1 MKTMISILAVVA
13 VVQVGLAVW
22 AFSGKT
28 QLSGQAASSAL
39 LNFDK
44 AQVDQVVIRGDDK
57 TIELSKQDGLW
68 QTAEAFPLDAG
79 KMDSLL
85 DKLASLKYGLP
96 VATSAESLK
105 RFKVADDEF
114 ERRVLLKKSGD
125 TVAELFLGT
134 GSGVRKSHLRN
145 ADQQAV
151 YVAEIGS
158 YDVPV
163 AVDEW
168 QDKTLLQV
176 AKDDVIGIKLGDLS
190 LSLIEEK
197 PDTPAAAAK
206 ESATSTSPK
215 PKLWKADSLA
225 EGQQLDQSAINQ
237 ALSSFD
243 SLRISKVL
251 GKEAKPEYQLDK
263 PEVTVSLTFKGGKRD
278 YQLAKI
284 KDSEEYVVKATDREE
299 YFELS
304 SFTGKTLVERVSQE
318 AWVSEPEQEEAAEVK
333 EPEADADSTEAV
345 VEPEVTVE
353 DKSDSTIDTS
363 ANAATARK
371 PVESKEPEARDEA
384 AGDSAEE
391 QPTES
396 TEKE

>member
-44 AQVDQVVIRGDDK
+44 AQVDQVIIRGDDK

-85 DKLASLKYGLP
+85 DKLAGLKYGLP

-145 ADQQAV
+145 VDQQAV

-158 YDVPV
+158 YDLPLT
-163 AVDEW
+163 DGEW
-168 QDKTLLQV
+168 QDKTVLQI
-176 AKDDVIGIKLGDLS
+176 AKDDVTGIKLGDLN

-206 ESATSTSPK
+206 KSATSTLPK

-225 EGQQLDQSAINQ
+225 EGQQLDQAAINQ

-251 GKEAKPEYQLDK
+251 GKEAKPEYRLDK
-263 PEVTVSLTFKGGKRD
+263 PEVTVSLTFKDGERG

-318 AWVSEPEQEEAAEVK
+318 AWVSEPEQEEAADSEVK
-333 EPEADADSTEAV
+333 SEAV

-353 DKSDSTIDTS
+353 DKPDSTIDTP
-363 ANAATARK
+363 ADAATARK

-391 QPTES
+391 QLTES

>member
-13 VVQVGLAVW
+13 VLQVGLAVW

-28 QLSGQAASSAL
+28 QLSGQAASSTL

-44 AQVDQVVIRGDDK
+44 AQIDQVSISGND
-57 TIELSKQDGLW
+57 TTLELSKQDGKW
-68 QTAEAFPLDAG
+68 QTAEAFPLEAG
-79 KMDSLL
+79 KMDALL
-85 DKLASLKYGLP
+85 EKLAGLKFGLP
-96 VATSAESLK
+96 VATSEAALK
-105 RFKVADDEF
+105 RFKVADDAF
-114 ERRVLLKKSGD
+114 ERRVLLKKSGE

-145 ADQQAV
+145 ADQEAV

-168 QDKTLLQV
+168 QDKTVLQV
-176 AKDDVIGIKLGDLS
+176 AKDDVTGIKLGDLS
-190 LSLIEEK
+190 LSLMEEK

-225 EGQQLDQSAINQ
+225 EGQQLDQAAINQ

-251 GKEAKPEYQLDK
+251 SKEAKPEYQLDK
-263 PEVTVSLTFKGGKRD
+263 PEVTVSLTFKDGERG

-318 AWVSEPEQEEAAEVK
+318 AWVSEPEQEESADSEVK
-333 EPEADADSTEAV
+333 SEAV

-353 DKSDSTIDTS
+353 DKPDSTINTP
-363 ANAATARK
+363 ANTATARK
-371 PVESKEPEARDEA
+371 PVEAKEPEARDEA
-384 AGDSAEE
+384 AVDSAEE
-391 QPTES
+391 KLTES